1 MTKKVFF
8 LMFLLSFAVIP
19 FSFSAIDEEVKKE
32 ILLRIP
38 LLSQKN
44 AGIISNALSSLSGI
58 KEIEACYELRVL
70 IITYDAEKISD
81 EAVIMNIINQQSIN
95 TEAEKIYSSDISTI
109 KKNYKI
115 SILKSIG
122 NKTD

>member
-1 MTKKVFF
+1 MTKKTFF
-8 LMFLLSFAVIP
+8 LMFLLSCTSV
-19 FSFSAIDEEVKKE
+19 SVCFSADSAEVKKE

-44 AGIISNALSSLSGI
+44 ARIISNSLDALSGI

-70 IITYDAEKISD
+70 IIAYDANKISD
-81 EAVIMNIINQQSIN
+81 EASIMKIINQQAIN
-95 TEAEKIYSSDISTI
+95 TTIEKIYSSDIPII

-115 SILKSIG
+115 SKIKPIE
-122 NKTD
+122 NKTH